1 MIKQLGNRPAAIT
14 RELTKRHEQVRRG
27 QLNDLF
33 LYYKSIPPPKGELV
47 LIVGGMVK
55 KIAAVDDNLD
65 QIIINRLKSKSLRD
79 TSIEISDETGITK
92 KLVYARA
99 LALSKPKN

>member
-1 MIKQLGNRPAAIT
+1 M
-14 RELTKRHEQVRRG
+14 EE
-27 QLNDLF
+27 
-33 LYYKSIPPPKGELV
+33 
-47 LIVGGMVK
+47 

-65 QIIINRLKSKSLRD
+65 QIIITRLKSKSLRD
-79 TSIEISDETGITK
+79 TSIEVSDETGITK